1 MILGCEPLLTE
12 TCKMLLEAEQSSLYT
27 RRDTRLALQWRH
39 IERDGVSKHQHHD
52 CLFNRLFRH
61 SSKKTS
67 KLRVTGLCTGN
78 SPVTGESP
86 PPPPPPPPPNHQ
98 RPVRRKRFPFDDVIM
113 SARETDVLS
122 DPCPAGFTYL
132 TTGYRCYY
140 YDYRRQLT
148 WMEAVRFCE
157 SRGGLLLALAT
168 TDKFDRFIA
177 WYRKSEC
184 CWRFSLILTNPFSR
198 CVSVRHK
205 LLIIICELYHE
216 CIND

>member
-1 MILGCEPLLTE
+1 
-12 TCKMLLEAEQSSLYT
+12 MLSYWARWCLKASASRLFIQPFIQAQLKENIKAPRHWSLYG
-27 RRDTRLALQWRH
+27 
-39 IERDGVSKHQHHD
+39 E
-52 CLFNRLFRH
+52 F
-61 SSKKTS
+61 
-67 KLRVTGLCTGN
+67 TGDRWI
-78 SPVTGESP
+78 
-86 PPPPPPPPPNHQ
+86 PPNHQ

-122 DPCPAGFTYL
+122 DPCPAGFTNL

-140 YDYRRQLT
+140 YDYRHQLT
-148 WMEAVRFCE
+148 WMDAVRFCE